1 MVKDMH
7 CKVQSVKML
16 GPLLEWRR
24 SQFTPDERTR
34 MLLICVFVT
43 V

>member
-7 CKVQSVKML
+7 CKVQSVKTL

-24 SQFTPDERTR
+24 SQFTPERTR
-34 MLLICVFVT
+34 MLLIFVFVT